1 MFAVT
6 NTFIMSTQS
15 YYKDR
20 LGFDPREALYD
31 GATSPPSTLKKTSIG
46 GGTTPRR
53 NISVVDSPQHNNSSV
68 GQYDG
73 HTSPAKKQRHSHH
86 SNNGNN
92 NSPGHHNTTTNN
104 NNNSQGGYEDALT
117 QFKGTMSLWDFFV
130 ENWDITGMWGERNL
144 RRPSVSCVLRVP
156 NPHHQA
162 AYMPVNERLLCF
174 VVDVVI
180 TRFFSLICT

>member
-1 MFAVT
+1 
-6 NTFIMSTQS
+6 MSTQS

-31 GATSPPSTLKKTSIG
+31 GAATSPPSTLKKTSIGGGG

-53 NISVVDSPQHNNSSV
+53 NISVVDSPQHNNSNA
-68 GQYDG
+68 GQYDA
-73 HTSPAKKQRHSHH
+73 HTSPAKKQRHSNH

-92 NSPGHHNTTTNN
+92 NSPGHHNTSTNN

-130 ENWDITGMWGERNL
+130 ENWDITGMWGESNL
-144 RRPSVSCVLRVP
+144 RRPSVFVLLSVTTPP
-156 NPHHQA
+156 NPSRIKA
-162 AYMPVNERLLCF
+162 AYMEF
-174 VVDVVI
+174 YAG
-180 TRFFSLICT
+180 F